1 MLFFITFCNFL
12 KQKIK
17 RHLTLSELMEFC
29 LPCYTSYI
37 VEKLSVLLPVKLY
50 IRVCGRQD
58 FTTMLNKM
66 ATLSF
71 ATVLNKRVTNHL
83 KAKKAVTVFCYRAKQ
98 KGNKSG
104 LLSHKVNDLFCY
116 HTKRKGNKPSYSV
129 FNMESCPCFLTV
141 ISS

>member
-141 ISS
+141 VSS

>member
-1 MLFFITFCNFL
+1 
-12 KQKIK
+12 
-17 RHLTLSELMEFC
+17 MEFY

-71 ATVLNKRVTNHL
+71 ATVLNKRVTNPRIQFSTWNH
-83 KAKKAVTVFCYRAKQ
+83 APA
-98 KGNKSG
+98 
-104 LLSHKVNDLFCY
+104 
-116 HTKRKGNKPSYSV
+116 
-129 FNMESCPCFLTV
+129 FLP
-141 ISS
+141 

>member
-1 MLFFITFCNFL
+1 MTVNFFMLFFITFYNFL

-83 KAKKAVTVFCYRAKQ
+83 KAKKAVTVFCY
-98 KGNKSG
+98 
-104 LLSHKVNDLFCY
+104 

-141 ISS
+141 VSS

>member
-1 MLFFITFCNFL
+1 
-12 KQKIK
+12 
-17 RHLTLSELMEFC
+17 MEFY

-71 ATVLNKRVTNHL
+71 ATVLNKRVTN
-83 KAKKAVTVFCYRAKQ
+83 Q
-98 KGNKSG
+98 I
-104 LLSHKVNDLFCY
+104 
-116 HTKRKGNKPSYSV
+116 HTKREILIGFATVLNKRV
-129 FNMESCPCFLTV
+129 TNLDF
-141 ISS
+141 

>member
-17 RHLTLSELMEFC
+17 RHLTLSEFMEFY

-83 KAKKAVTVFCYRAKQ
+83 KAKKAVTEFCYRAKQ

-116 HTKRKGNKPSYSV
+116 RTKRKGNKPSYSV

>member
-1 MLFFITFCNFL
+1 
-12 KQKIK
+12 
-17 RHLTLSELMEFC
+17 MEFY

-50 IRVCGRQD
+50 IRVCERQD

-116 HTKRKGNKPSYSV
+116 RTKRKGNKPSYSV
-129 FNMESCPCFLTV
+129 FNMESCPYFLTV
-141 ISS
+141 VSS